1 MQERLGLT
9 TFRFC
14 EMEVYHGRASAA
26 ACFVRSYLAK
36 TKGVTM
42 QDTIEGAVRQAQATS
57 SSNFYQ
63 LSAEDF
69 EEDEETLPNIDF

>member
-1 MQERLGLT
+1 M
-9 TFRFC
+9 
-14 EMEVYHGRASAA
+14 
-26 ACFVRSYLAK
+26 

-69 EEDEETLPNIDF
+69 EEDEETLPNTDF